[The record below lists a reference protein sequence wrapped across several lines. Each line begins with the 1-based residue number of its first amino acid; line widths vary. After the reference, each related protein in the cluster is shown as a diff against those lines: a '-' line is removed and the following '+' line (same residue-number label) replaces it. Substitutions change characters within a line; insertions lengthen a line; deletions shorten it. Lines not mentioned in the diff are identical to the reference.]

1 MFRNFLNVAE
11 VFIDKFKLCYSII
24 EHILLDST
32 KDHSVERHLRIH
44 INLRGFKVNAVS
56 ILIVSKQCS
65 LEADLRHKYG
75 VVWLDG

>member
-1 MFRNFLNVAE
+1 MLRNLLNVAQ
-11 VFIDKFKLCYSII
+11 VFIDKFKLCHSII
-24 EHILLDST
+24 EHILFDSA

-65 LEADLRHKYG
+65 LEADLRHKLR
-75 VVWLDG
+75 VVRLDG